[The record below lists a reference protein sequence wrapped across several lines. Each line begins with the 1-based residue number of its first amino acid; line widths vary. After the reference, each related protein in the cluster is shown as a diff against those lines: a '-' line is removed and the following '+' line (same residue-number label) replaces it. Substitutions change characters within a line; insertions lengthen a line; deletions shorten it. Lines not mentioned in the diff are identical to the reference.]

1 MRDTRYFG
9 IVKHRLTWTICASPT
24 FKAPITI
31 CDLIKKQA
39 KMEMER
45 NIHPTWKRNTWSL
58 AKGRY
63 QPAKSELK
71 NAPETDRRSTEHP
84 PTSMLTCV
92 YDIVVVCTESRP
104 TRLCGISYVDNL
116 SDRQLDK
123 PDWKTSMRRNGA
135 DMITLVYLMV
145 LIGIWYWPTPSMT
158 QVTDDVTV
166 RKKSHHWSATRKA
179 KWSHMPRVL
188 E

>member
-1 MRDTRYFG
+1 
-9 IVKHRLTWTICASPT
+9 
-24 FKAPITI
+24 
-31 CDLIKKQA
+31 
-39 KMEMER
+39 
-45 NIHPTWKRNTWSL
+45 
-58 AKGRY
+58 
-63 QPAKSELK
+63 LK

-104 TRLCGISYVDNL
+104 TRLCGISYVGNL

-123 PDWKTSMRRNGA
+123 PDWKTSMRRTGA

-166 RKKSHHWSATRKA
+166 RKLKSHITGPPHQKRSEATCQGSWNRKA
-179 KWSHMPRVL
+179 RPLRLPMWHKPSISVVSKTQLM
-188 E
+188 